1 MSAEEVLTDL
11 GKLRVADHARLMAD
25 NQRILD
31 AAKKTDDWQRDLTRR
46 VAESQAGQLCGN
58 DLPPAESATEEPVNI
73 YVDSP
78 ITIHPPAAAPAALP
92 APASPPPP
100 PPTAAPTAPASPSP
114 SLAAKL
120 APYALIAASTLGA
133 GGLGAAASTYLLRPA
148 STPVSPASPT
158 ATTPASPVYDVQ
170 KWNPPAASP

>member
-25 NQRILD
+25 NQRLLD
-31 AAKKTDDWQRDLTRR
+31 AARKNEDWQRDLTRR
-46 VAESQAGQLCGN
+46 VAEFQAGQLCGN

-78 ITIHPPAAAPAALP
+78 ITIHPQAAAPAALP
-92 APASPPPP
+92 APASPSPPR
-100 PPTAAPTAPASPSP
+100 PTAAPIAPAP

-133 GGLGAAASTYLLRPA
+133 GGLGAAAATYLLRPA
-148 STPVSPASPT
+148 STPVPSASPT
-158 ATTPASPVYDVQ
+158 ATTPGSPVYDVQ
-170 KWNPPAASP
+170 KWNPPASP